1 MNWSAIS
8 EEQRARS
15 MTETVDAEK
24 IEEAAVCKAEMPTTK
39 FFQVNFGGKAD
50 SMLSDENTRTF
61 CHSLRHFFL
70 IVLLFSQPFRAQKPR
85 RIANFERRNARF
97 E

>member
-1 MNWSAIS
+1 LERNFGRTKSPLDDGNS
-8 EEQRARS
+8 RRGE
-15 MTETVDAEK
+15 